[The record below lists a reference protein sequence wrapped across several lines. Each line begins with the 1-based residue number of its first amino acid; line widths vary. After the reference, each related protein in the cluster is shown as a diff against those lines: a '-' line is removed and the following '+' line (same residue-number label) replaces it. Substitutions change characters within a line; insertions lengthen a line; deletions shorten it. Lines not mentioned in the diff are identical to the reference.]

1 MKYMGIFNGIT
12 LIKHTLSQE
21 YMFW

>member
-1 MKYMGIFNGIT
+1 MGIFNGIT